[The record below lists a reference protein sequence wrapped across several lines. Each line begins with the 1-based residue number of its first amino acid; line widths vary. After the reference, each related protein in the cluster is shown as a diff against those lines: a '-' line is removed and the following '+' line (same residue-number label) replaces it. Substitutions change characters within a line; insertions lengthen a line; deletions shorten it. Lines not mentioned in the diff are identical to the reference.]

1 MVSYGKVL
9 HAYIQQSAACSI
21 IYITLLGRK
30 GVIAI
35 AVPLAIMALVVVAIV
50 ILIALEYKAAS
61 EIASQ
66 PEEIYVP
73 YNSTIKYNIQTTF
86 FQSATIKVKEKIK
99 LKNAPLLL
107 SLYAKGRKRPE
118 SIIHSFETAI
128 SNDFQI
134 VRYWPQDAHHVKPN
148 TSEPFKFKCCWQKI
162 NALPRNC
169 QLQEK
174 RDGGTINNIAR
185 DRSSDKDM
193 IAFQFYVQSAI
204 SLTFTETL
212 KMPPSYDVQLTEY
225 IPSYTFQFD
234 FLSEPMQLYATSQ
247 IQASEGETIEGFIE
261 LTVTYSPRQEIW
273 VIGIITI
280 AVLAA
285 WVATVWCCRW
295 KFRQAL

>member
-1 MVSYGKVL
+1 MIPFVVL
-9 HAYIQQSAACSI
+9 L
-21 IYITLLGRK
+21 T
-30 GVIAI
+30 VMI
-35 AVPLAIMALVVVAIV
+35 AVVFVNV
-50 ILIALEYKAAS
+50 ILIALEYKTAH

-73 YNSTIKYNIQTTF
+73 YNSTIKYNIQTAL
-86 FQSATIKVKEKIK
+86 FQSATIRVKDKTK
-99 LKNAPLLL
+99 LKNVPLLL
-107 SLYAKGRKRPE
+107 SLYGKGRKQPE
-118 SIIHSFETAI
+118 SIEHSFETAI

-134 VRYWPQDAHHVKPN
+134 VRYWPQDANCDAKTN
-148 TSEPFKFKCCWQKI
+148 THEPFKFTYCWQKI
-162 NALPRNC
+162 TALPPNC
-169 QLQEK
+169 QSQEK
-174 RDGGTINNIAR
+174 RDGDTIFNIVK
-185 DRSSDKDM
+185 DKISDKDM
-193 IAFQFYVQSAI
+193 IVFQFYVQRQSAI

-212 KMPPSYDVQLTEY
+212 KTPPSHDVQLTEH

-247 IQASEGETIEGFIE
+247 IQASEGEAIGGFIE